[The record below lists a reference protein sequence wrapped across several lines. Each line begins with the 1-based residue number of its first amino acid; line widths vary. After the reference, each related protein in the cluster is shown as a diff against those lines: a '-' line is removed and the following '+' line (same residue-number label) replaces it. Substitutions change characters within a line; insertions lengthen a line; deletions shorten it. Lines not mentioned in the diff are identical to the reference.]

1 MIAVYIVLVLG
12 ISTIFWSF
20 VGLLRL
26 ANEQYVRRVALGPPL
41 SGRLLRLL
49 QRWPLANRLGS
60 SVHGVHTLPAPR
72 AHRGQIQREHGR
84 HRARDPR
91 ILPANVA
98 VLIAAHNEALVI
110 RRPSGPLRRW
120 CRSGTST

>member
-1 MIAVYIVLVLG
+1 VIAVYIVLVLG

-26 ANEQYVRRVALGPPL
+26 ANEQYTRRITLGPPL
-41 SGRLLRLL
+41 SGRMLGLL
-49 QRWPLANRLGS
+49 QRWPLANRLGPG
-60 SVHGVHTLPAPR
+60 VHGAHTLPAPR

-98 VLIAAHNEALVI
+98 VLLPPTTKHLSSG
-110 RRPSGPLRRW
+110 RPSGPPRRW